1 MNRNGTAYEN
11 FYKRLAAFVIG
22 GSVALL
28 VEMLL
33 FPVRARHRLLESLS
47 TSVRQVQDM
56 QAAMAV
62 GIDGPVKLKLQS
74 SHRYTRFCQ
83 ARGKARGALA
93 AAEAFLP
100 FCATEP
106 RLKGSFK
113 PLAPIYK
120 EIIYVLHQIIDRMDN
135 MIQLRKE
142 YGSSVL
148 EDLNPKVHAYRRN
161 AAAGIMLVLFS
172 VNEALTTWQPLPQ
185 FIPSSRLAQLRLVN
199 HIREVLASRSGTQTP
214 AGGVPS
220 IFDENG
226 ELDIE
231 VAHLITQKRFMS
243 WNASTAGQMEII
255 EYLEELVELVK
266 LLVGVNA
273 FRSGLL
279 EKPNYSNYRLR
290 IKMDKVPL
298 VSVPTIESAGPAPLE
313 DVVTAPAEFPTIEA
327 QPSGLRRTATM
338 KERAGQFRD
347 KFKKHKDDKV
357 VEDETDE
364 DDEVPMSLQRVGTRL
379 CENNAVVRRRA
390 FTLSHD
396 NTGRFR

>member
-1 MNRNGTAYEN
+1 MNGNGTAYEN
-11 FYKRLAAFVIG
+11 FYKRLSAFVIG
-22 GSVALL
+22 GSIALL

-33 FPVRARHRLLESLS
+33 YPVRARHRLLESLS
-47 TSVRQVQDM
+47 TSVREVQNM
-56 QAAMAV
+56 QAAIAV
-62 GIDGPVKLKLQS
+62 GIDGPVKPDLRSPHL
-74 SHRYTRFCQ
+74 HTRFCQ

-93 AAEAFLP
+93 AAETFLP
-100 FCATEP
+100 FCSIEP

-161 AAAGIMLVLFS
+161 AAASIMLVLFS

-185 FIPSSRLAQLRLVN
+185 FIPSGRLAQLRLVN

-214 AGGVPS
+214 AGGAPS
-220 IFDENG
+220 VFNENG
-226 ELDIE
+226 ELDIQ
-231 VAHLITQKRFMS
+231 VAQLITQRRFMS

-279 EKPNYSNYRLR
+279 EKPDYSNYRLHV
-290 IKMDKVPL
+290 KMDNVPHASIPAL
-298 VSVPTIESAGPAPLE
+298 ENVTPAPLE
-313 DVVTAPAEFPTIEA
+313 EVATAPAGFPSVEGRPPA
-327 QPSGLRRTATM
+327 LRRTTTLRERAEHLRHKLK
-338 KERAGQFRD
+338 KERD
-347 KFKKHKDDKV
+347 EKV
-357 VEDETDE
+357 DENESEE
-364 DDEVPMSLQRVGTRL
+364 DDEVPMSLQRVGTRM
-379 CENNAVVRRRA
+379 CENNTVVRRRA
-390 FTLSHD
+390 FTLSHEPID
-396 NTGRFR
+396 R